1 MNISN
6 NIKNLINIIEAEQQ
20 DPYRATVGDGV
31 RLTAGNLAVR
41 YGVLGALAGGVALAQ
56 KAGIIKDSPDY
67 HDIASHAAESHRAY
81 Y

>member
-41 YGVLGALAGGVALAQ
+41 YGVLDKLHND
-56 KAGIIKDSPDY
+56 IDSP
-67 HDIASHAAESHRAY
+67 IKW
-81 Y
+81 